1 MITKQDIKDLYEWA
15 KVTKFPLY
23 KLHNPKPYSN
33 NLIDYSWNKLE
44 NRKNRTLIRKKFMNE
59 KIVKIHEN
67 HEILWSAIGV
77 FYAGTKVEKHKDPD
91 IFSEPYKRIQ
101 IPIKIPDEEKCYM
114 IWEDGRKTHW
124 KEGEPQLHYVMDL
137 VHEGHNYSDEEMIF
151 LMLDIKKSTEVIF

>member
-1 MITKQDIKDLYEWA
+1 
-15 KVTKFPLY
+15 
-23 KLHNPKPYSN
+23 
-33 NLIDYSWNKLE
+33 
-44 NRKNRTLIRKKFMNE
+44 MNE
-59 KIVKIHEN
+59 KIIKIHEN